1 MQVSHLSVLLT
12 KEDSDKFKKINLK
25 SKPLSPKLS
34 DQVAETLS
42 SDDEDVQIL
51 ESATLVMDKGNVIVL
66 SDDEMDKEIF
76 SNVVIGGS

>member
-1 MQVSHLSVLLT
+1 M
-12 KEDSDKFKKINLK
+12 K